1 MNENINLLE
10 NIEMTL
16 LLKAPL
22 IEFETTSNEQIINS
36 PSFQYRILDVLF
48 DLLPTH
54 TKLVKDILEN
64 NEKLIPLTE
73 SFVNFYRK
81 KTLNANFK

>member
-1 MNENINLLE
+1 MNENLSLLRE
-10 NIEMTL
+10 IESML

-22 IEFETTSNEQIINS
+22 IEFETTSNEQIIMS

-54 TKLVKDILEN
+54 SNLVKDFLEN

-73 SFVNFYRK
+73 SFVLFYRQK
-81 KTLNANFK
+81 MLNTNL

>member
-1 MNENINLLE
+1 MSENINLLNE
-10 NIEMTL
+10 IEKML

-22 IEFETTSNEQIINS
+22 VEFDSVSNEQIIMS
-36 PSFQYRILDVLF
+36 PSFQYRILDVLI

-54 TKLVKDILEN
+54 TKYVQDILGN

-73 SFVNFYRK
+73 SFVNFYRQ
-81 KTLNANFK
+81 KTLNGDF